1 MFSYTIVPA
10 TVNSLTGIGVEDK
23 CIVRGQDS
31 NLTCTFSGTPQ
42 PQFMWYTKSGKDGP
56 MNLIPG
62 SNAEYVVYTISST
75 ETILGIRTVGDEDD
89 LIYGCQA
96 TNFKNGTVHTASKE
110 FEIDICGK
118 LKTSA

>member
-1 MFSYTIVPA
+1 MFNCTIVPA
-10 TVNSLTGIGVEDK
+10 TVNSLTGIGDKNK

-42 PQFMWYTKSGKDGP
+42 PQFMWYTKSGKNGP
-56 MNLIPG
+56 MNPIPG
-62 SNAEYVVYTISST
+62 SNAEYVVYNISST

-96 TNFKNGTVHTASKE
+96 TNLKNGTTHTAMKE

-118 LKTSA
+118 LKTIA